1 MLRLQIQTAA
11 TRGNLYSGFLVRCA
25 VASTLVCV
33 LLAGP
38 LFAAAPTD
46 DPPLGGA
53 KPRSGVAS
61 GPMSDYTIGAD
72 DILTVSIPEAP
83 EFSGKFRVSSSGF
96 IEIPGTPE
104 PIPAEGKSTAQL
116 AAEIRKALIN
126 AKQLRDPRV
135 SVFIEEFRSRSVTIL
150 GSVTKP
156 GVYSLEKHTT
166 VLDALSLAGGALPN
180 AGNTLTIVRGP
191 ASAEASGTAIGSV
204 QIIDVGR
211 ILNGDSIVTN
221 VEVRTGDVINVS
233 VAQVVYVVGAVVKPG
248 GYPMADPS
256 AGVSIVQALSLA
268 QGFTPVA
275 STHRGV
281 IVRQSTSGTA
291 RQEIP
296 VDISQMMDGK
306 LTDLVLAPNDILFIP
321 ESNLKKSIKV
331 LGDVA
336 MAAVNGI
343 AIYGIGYRVGNIP

>member
-1 MLRLQIQTAA
+1 M
-11 TRGNLYSGFLVRCA
+11 
-25 VASTLVCV
+25 
-33 LLAGP
+33 
-38 LFAAAPTD
+38 
-46 DPPLGGA
+46 
-53 KPRSGVAS
+53 
-61 GPMSDYTIGAD
+61 
-72 DILTVSIPEAP
+72 
-83 EFSGKFRVSSSGF
+83 
-96 IEIPGTPE
+96 
-104 PIPAEGKSTAQL
+104 
-116 AAEIRKALIN
+116 
-126 AKQLRDPRV
+126 
-135 SVFIEEFRSRSVTIL
+135 
-150 GSVTKP
+150 TKP

-191 ASAEASGTAIGSV
+191 ASAEASGTAPGSV
-204 QIIDVGR
+204 QIIDVSR
-211 ILNGDSIVTN
+211 ILKGENAVSN

-233 VAQVVYVVGAVVKPG
+233 VAQVIYVVGAVVKPG

-256 AGVSIVQALSLA
+256 AGVSIVQAVSLA
-268 QGFTPVA
+268 QGFTPGA
-275 STHRGV
+275 STRRGV

-306 LTDLVLAPNDILFIP
+306 QTDLVLAPNDILFVP

-343 AIYGIGYRVGNIP
+343 AIYGVGYRVGNIP